1 MRHLHFI
8 LLIGIGILLQSC
20 SDEGICTGVE
30 VARVN
35 AGFYVRSGDID
46 RDTVL
51 NNVTFYAVIRPDSLI
66 YDSALNVRGL
76 VFPLSNDEVVAV
88 DFVLKV
94 DSLTDMVSVFKRS
107 RLFMESYACGFTTHH
122 ELLDLDYQ
130 NNIIDT
136 ITISDPAINLFDDE
150 NIKIYIKPAV
160 ADIAL

>member
-1 MRHLHFI
+1 MLIVI
-8 LLIGIGILLQSC
+8 LAHSC
-20 SDEGICTGVE
+20 NDEGICTGIE

-35 AGFYVRSGDID
+35 AGFYVRSGDD
-46 RDTVL
+46 VRDTAL
-51 NNVTFYAVIRPDSLI
+51 NNVTFYAVMRPDSLI
-66 YDSALNVRGL
+66 YDSAFNVRGL

-107 RLFMESYACGFTTHH
+107 RLVMESYACGFATHH

-136 ITISDPAINLFDDE
+136 ISISDPAINLFDDE

-160 ADIAL
+160 ADTAL